1 MSKIKVVVAG
11 VGNCCSSLVQA
22 IHLYKENEVGLMH
35 EEVGGFRPSDI
46 EVVGAIDI
54 DSRKVG
60 KDLSEAIFSEP
71 NVALKVCNVPTLGV
85 EVVKGE
91 VLDGADGVLKD
102 LICVDDSPPVDVKK
116 YLEDKG
122 GEILLNLL
130 PTGAHEASR
139 FYAKASLESGYAFIN
154 CTPTRIATDPALVN
168 MFKNKRL
175 PVLGDDL
182 MSQIGGTALHM
193 GLLEFLKSRGVRVEK
208 TYQLDIGGSMEAY
221 GILEDN
227 RRDEKRRIKSE
238 TIRHLLPDESK
249 IATGTSDFVGFMR
262 DRRTSYFY
270 IEGKNCL
277 GTDVIMDI
285 YLRTYDGANGA
296 GMLLDIIRG
305 TKIALQRGVYG
316 QIISLSAYGF
326 KNPPVRCPISEGR
339 RWFEEFITGRR
350 AT

>member
-1 MSKIKVVVAG
+1 MGKIKVVVAG
-11 VGNCCSSLVQA
+11 IGNCCSSFVQA
-22 IHLYKENEVGLMH
+22 INFYKNNDVGLIH
-35 EEVGGFRPSDI
+35 RDVGGFHPSDI

-71 NVALKVCNVPTLGV
+71 NVTPKVCHVYDLGV
-85 EVVKGE
+85 KVVKGE

-102 LICVDDSPPVDVKK
+102 LISIDDSPPVDVKR
-116 YLEDKG
+116 YLMDSG

-130 PTGAHEASR
+130 PTGAHAASR

-154 CTPTRIATDPALVN
+154 CTPTKIATDPALAD
-168 MFKNKRL
+168 MFKREQL

-193 GLLEFLKSRGVRVEK
+193 GLLEFLKSRGVKVEK

-221 GILEDN
+221 GILEEG
-227 RRDEKRRIKSE
+227 RREEKRGIKSE
-238 TIRHLLPDESK
+238 TIRHVLPEDSK
-249 IATGTSDFVGFMR
+249 IATGTSDFVGFMG

-270 IEGKNCL
+270 IEGKKCL
-277 GTDVIMDI
+277 GADVIVDI
-285 YLRTYDGANGA
+285 YFRTYDGPNGA

-305 TKIALQRGVYG
+305 TKIALQRGLSG
-316 QIISLSAYGF
+316 ALISLSAYGF
-326 KNPPVRCPISEGR
+326 KNPPVRCPISESR
-339 RWFEEFITGRR
+339 QWFEEFLAGRR
-350 AT
+350 AL